1 MKLFDLN
8 FLSIL
13 VIISSIILAL
23 YPLIYNWTNGM
34 EISRIVGKFENV
46 EFALKQF
53 FYTEGFGLIPT
64 LSIKI
69 STLVNRYY
77 LKESPGKD
85 FSLLWIDS
93 DPSDG
98 NVKAAIVYFGKVDPV
113 VASEKIGKVYWYDQR
128 DGGIYMDYREGRNI
142 TIIVEVKG

>member
-1 MKLFDLN
+1 MKILDLN

-23 YPLIYNWTNGM
+23 YPLIYTWISGM
-34 EISRIVGKFENV
+34 EISKILKRFESV
-46 EFALKQF
+46 EFALRHF

-64 LSIKI
+64 SSIKI
-69 STLVNRYY
+69 STLVDRYY
-77 LKESPGKD
+77 LKESPGRD

-98 NVKAAIVYFGKVDPV
+98 NVKAAIIYLGKVDPV
-113 VASEKIGKVYWYDQR
+113 VAAEKIQSVYWYDPT
-128 DGGIYMDYREGRNI
+128 DGGIYMDYRDERKM
-142 TIIVEVKG
+142 TVIVEVTG